1 MDLNC
6 HEKIWTLLSELKI
19 CSYPYPLIRRPPPP
33 PPNHAAE
40 NQVARQRRCNEASIF
55 FNKHVA
61 SLDLYW
67 YNDYV
72 KFLESDRSYEAR
84 ALINFLSFRMGAY
97 SRGRFIEALW

>member
-1 MDLNC
+1 MNSPLRIKNMF
-6 HEKIWTLLSELKI
+6 LSL
-19 CSYPYPLIRRPPPP
+19 PPNPPPPPP

-97 SRGRFIEALW
+97 SRGRFIEALL

>member
-1 MDLNC
+1 MNSPLRIKNMF
-6 HEKIWTLLSELKI
+6 LSL
-19 CSYPYPLIRRPPPP
+19 PPNPPPPPP